1 MQTFDTVL
9 KAAAAQVSLN
19 VLLQCLRAICGRG
32 GGMRCD
38 GARTIHAALP
48 ACGALARNLV
58 EQGEPGNHDVV
69 TIMHIIIMIMIMII
83 LIIIITIPITTTIN
97 VTRLTLILILKLI
110 LILILISTLHTST
123 ILQTCER

>member
-58 EQGEPGNHDVV
+58 EQGEPGNHYVV

-83 LIIIITIPITTTIN
+83 LILN
-97 VTRLTLILILKLI
+97 
-110 LILILISTLHTST
+110 STLHTDNNNDNNDDNDNDNTDNGINCVITMIVDSA
-123 ILQTCER
+123 LLL